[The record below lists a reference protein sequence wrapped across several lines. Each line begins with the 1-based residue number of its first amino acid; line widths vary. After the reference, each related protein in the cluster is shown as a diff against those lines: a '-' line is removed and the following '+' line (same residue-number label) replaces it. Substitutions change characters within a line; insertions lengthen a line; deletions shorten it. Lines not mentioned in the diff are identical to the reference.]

1 LKADT
6 IIMRRMPAT
15 MYAPHTLVPQDQAG
29 AELLGKIPLG
39 EDVAVKIIRSRSL
52 PQHRKFWAA
61 LRYVAEATKWE
72 TAERLL
78 AELKLNLGYYDS
90 MKMPSGEVVR
100 VLDSISFP
108 AKTQD
113 EFQDFMQKSLTFIC
127 QEILPGYDPD
137 DLLRE
142 AEMRA

>member
-1 LKADT
+1 LKAGT

-15 MYAPHTLVPQDQAG
+15 MDAPHALVPQDQAG
-29 AELLGKIPLG
+29 AELLARIPLG
-39 EDVAVKIIRSRSL
+39 EDVAVKIVRDRSL

-61 LRYVAEATKWE
+61 LRYVAEATKWG

-78 AELKLNLGYYDS
+78 VELKLQLGYCDLR
-90 MKMPSGEVVR
+90 MTPSGEVVW

-113 EFQDFMQKSLTFIC
+113 EFQDFMQNSLTFIC

-137 DLLRE
+137 DLLKE
-142 AEMRA
+142 AEMLA